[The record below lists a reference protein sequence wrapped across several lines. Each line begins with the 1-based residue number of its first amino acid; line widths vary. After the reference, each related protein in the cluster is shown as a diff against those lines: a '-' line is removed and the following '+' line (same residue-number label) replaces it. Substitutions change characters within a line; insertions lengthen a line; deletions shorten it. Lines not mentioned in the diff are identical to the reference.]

1 MRRMQ
6 INLAGW
12 QRLNRMWFWG
22 KEGSKGRDRRRAN
35 GGDREE
41 RERKEHVRRRRR
53 RREAG
58 GWGVGCSHRQAH
70 SSCNACWDVLGSV
83 PHNTI
88 TACSGVLCWAA
99 LCSDHVLL
107 SFVTFSLL
115 ELALVFPFVFPC
127 LRRSVCLCSVA
138 DFSSLSLSLFSS
150 SSVSLFLNLL
160 PKLSLSDLL
169 QLFEQN
175 ISIGCVFLGFFEP

>member
-6 INLAGW
+6 INLVGW
-12 QRLNRMWFWG
+12 QRLNRVWFWG

-35 GGDREE
+35 GGDRRGGEKRACEE
-41 RERKEHVRRRRR
+41 EE
-53 RREAG
+53 EG
-58 GWGVGCSHRQAH
+58 EGGVGCSHRQAH

-83 PHNTI
+83 PHSTI
-88 TACSGVLCWAA
+88 TACSGVLCWAP

-138 DFSSLSLSLFSS
+138 DFSSLSLSLSFFFSS

-160 PKLSLSDLL
+160 PKLSLNDLL

-175 ISIGCVFLGFFEP
+175 ISISCVFLCFFEP